1 MFYMKENRRTT
12 VLGQNTGE
20 NQLFAGSLLFFSFLF
35 ALCCS
40 FFVLRYW
47 FFALCYWFF
56 ALCYWFFA
64 LRYLFPDSQHLLAQ
78 SQLRIVADHY
88 HGPLLRFALQQ
99 FAQEPFSR
107 FV

>member
-12 VLGQNTGE
+12 VLGQNKGE
-20 NQLFAGSLLFFSFLF
+20 NQLFAGSLLFFLRCLLF
-35 ALCCS
+35 ALCS
-40 FFVLRYW
+40 S
-47 FFALCYWFF
+47 FFALR
-56 ALCYWFFA
+56 YWFFA

-88 HGPLLRFALQQ
+88 HGPLLRLALQQ